1 MRAHRLPTGFWLSW
15 LLGMAWC
22 LYRALVNEAWIL
34 DDELSHFLISQD
46 VWSDSKELWHP
57 WSRPGR
63 NLLQVIPSYFGITV
77 ARLWTLALAG
87 ITVWLAG
94 REALSLRLGIL
105 WMLPL
110 LICFQ
115 WWFPELSYPVL
126 TQSPFMMVWFLGVF
140 LARRKHLLWAA
151 LCWGYLPLIR
161 HEGIA
166 LSGLWGL
173 WVIFGPGGFAKLF
186 FKGKWHEVGPAF
198 GRAALLG
205 VVTLSPLIVM
215 NVMTWWTRGELPVA
229 MFFEAKP
236 TEYYGSGPIWWY
248 LAHLLWGA
256 GLPVVVFLGWGM
268 FRPWR
273 DRDWSLLLY
282 WTYPAY
288 LVLHTFIFWKGLFA
302 SGGYYHFI
310 MPMAPWIGL
319 VALKGIAAMRSCWGQ
334 RPVVAAA
341 ALTVYGGLL
350 MLQQQWQVSDGHIE
364 GMPEI
369 RKEISWIAAPPM
381 RLSRFGKGLEDAAS
395 WLHENREDE
404 PWLSHHVAVSYFL
417 SRPPLDGHLDPW
429 GGYQPDS
436 PALKRGTLLVWDSH
450 YSTQSQFGFSLERLA
465 ENGWVELG
473 SWAHGTVRVFRK
485 N

>member
-1 MRAHRLPTGFWLSW
+1 MKAQRLPTGFWLSW
-15 LLGMAWC
+15 ALGMAWC
-22 LYRALVNEAWIL
+22 LYRALTNQAWIL
-34 DDELSHFLISQD
+34 DDELSHFLISHEA
-46 VWSDSKELWHP
+46 WSDPKELWHP

-63 NLLQVIPSYFGITV
+63 NLLQVIPAYFGIEA

-94 REALSLRLGIL
+94 REALSLKLGLL

-126 TQSPFMMVWFLGVF
+126 TQTPFMVVWFLGVY
-140 LARRKHLLWAA
+140 LARRKHLVWAA
-151 LCWGYLPLIR
+151 FCWGYLPLIR

-186 FKGKWHEVGPAF
+186 FKGKWNEIAPAF
-198 GRAALLG
+198 GRAVLLG
-205 VVTLSPLIVM
+205 VVTFVPLTVM
-215 NVMTWWTRGELPVA
+215 NVMSWWTRDELPVA

-256 GLPVVVFLGWGM
+256 GLPVVLFLLWGL
-268 FRPWR
+268 FRPWKE
-273 DRDWSLLLY
+273 RDWSLLLY

-288 LVLHTFIFWKGLFA
+288 LIMHSLIFWKGLFA

-319 VALKGIAAMRSCWGQ
+319 VALKGVEGLRDKFGKRA
-334 RPVVAAA
+334 VVAAA
-341 ALTVYGGLL
+341 LPTVYGGLL
-350 MLQQQWQVSDGHIE
+350 MLQQQWMVSDGHIE
-364 GMPEI
+364 GMPETS
-369 RKEISWIAAPPM
+369 KKISWLAAPP
-381 RLSRFGKGLEDAAS
+381 LGQSRFGEGLREAAA
-395 WLHENREDE
+395 WVEKNGDE
-404 PWLSHHVAVSYFL
+404 ASWLSHHVAVGYFL
-417 SRPPLDGHLDPW
+417 YDDLPGRKLDPW
-429 GGYQPDS
+429 GGYHPDS
-436 PALKRGTLLVWDSH
+436 PELDPGTILVWDSQ
-450 YSTQSQFGFSLERLA
+450 YSTQAQFGFTPEALRE
-465 ENGWVELG
+465 EGWEELQR
-473 SWAHGTVRVFRK
+473 WAHGTVRIYRK
-485 N
+485 K